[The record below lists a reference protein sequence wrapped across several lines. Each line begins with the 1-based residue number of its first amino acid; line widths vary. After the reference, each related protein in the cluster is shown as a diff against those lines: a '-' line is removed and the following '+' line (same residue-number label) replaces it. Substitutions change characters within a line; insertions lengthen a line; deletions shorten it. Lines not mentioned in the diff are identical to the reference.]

1 MALQSQQYIKLDS
14 IINEYIDQSEQSVHK
29 YFKLWQLA
37 FRGLEDMGLDFFY
50 TVKSVKLPVNNNK
63 TVNLPSDYVKYTKI
77 GVLNN
82 RGEIVNIQ
90 YNGQLTTFADLLP
103 DRQAKTEDN
112 QFYTEYDWGNN
123 GFYNYWGGTAYSV
136 VYGYPSGGKII
147 GQFKIDNANNLVILN
162 EHYKFDYLM
171 VEYISSPPQEGS
183 DFQIPIQFR
192 EALIAWLGW
201 KDIQFLPNTRKGSI
215 GDKEQRRRSYYNER
229 RLANA
234 RYKPLYLQ
242 EAYQLSLD
250 SERITVKV

>member
-1 MALQSQQYIKLDS
+1 
-14 IINEYIDQSEQSVHK
+14 
-29 YFKLWQLA
+29 
-37 FRGLEDMGLDFFY
+37 
-50 TVKSVKLPVNNNK
+50 
-63 TVNLPSDYVKYTKI
+63 
-77 GVLNN
+77 
-82 RGEIVNIQ
+82 
-90 YNGQLTTFADLLP
+90 
-103 DRQAKTEDN
+103 
-112 QFYTEYDWGNN
+112 
-123 GFYNYWGGTAYSV
+123 
-136 VYGYPSGGKII
+136 
-147 GQFKIDNANNLVILN
+147 
-162 EHYKFDYLM
+162 M